1 MSRNFVFDRQ
11 MVLPAVHTSP
21 TLKDEMPPTSRMKE
35 LGRLPILV
43 GTYFGKIL
51 LRVGK
56 PMCPAVSV
64 VVVSCQ
70 SVIYKRVLTYIYRY
84 IPGIGTVPYYT
95 SEILAHPGPR
105 KNHQS
110 CVEIRD
116 TVQWSVRMPGSQTE
130 K

>member
-11 MVLPAVHTSP
+11 MVLQAVHTSP

-70 SVIYKRVLTYIYRY
+70 SVIYKRVLTYTGIYQVS
-84 IPGIGTVPYYT
+84 VPYYT

>member
-11 MVLPAVHTSP
+11 MVLQAVHTSP

-70 SVIYKRVLTYIYRY
+70 SVINKRVLTYTGIYQ
-84 IPGIGTVPYYT
+84 VSVHYYT
-95 SEILAHPGPR
+95 SVILAQPGPR
-105 KNHQS
+105 ENHQS

-116 TVQWSVRMPGSQTE
+116 TVQWSVRTPGS
-130 K
+130 

>member
-70 SVIYKRVLTYIYRY
+70 SVINKRVLTYTGIYQVS
-84 IPGIGTVPYYT
+84 VPYYT